1 MTEIEYMNECMARD
15 LTVML
20 MDDLHLSL
28 QDALDALYNSDTYA
42 KLKDSRT
49 GLYFQSPVYVYDYL
63 RREVLGGK
71 MAAAVS
77 KATGWNANSTN
88 STN

>member
-1 MTEIEYMNECMARD
+1 MNEIDYMNECMARD

-42 KLKDSRT
+42 KLKDPRT
-49 GLYFQSPVYVYDYL
+49 GLYFQSLVYVYDYL
-63 RREVLGGK
+63 RRELLTGR
-71 MAAAVS
+71 MAATS
-77 KATGWNANSTN
+77 
-88 STN
+88 